1 MPAQIGVSA
10 GGEPHGAAA
19 VGAAGAGSRE
29 ASVAEGASGAAAA
42 RVRRPD
48 WVAHV
53 LDEEADPPQAVLLH
67 LPSGR
72 RTGLSPT
79 ATRIWQEIVATG
91 QKGADQASLADKL
104 APEYGTTPSAI
115 ALDIEAL
122 LVEMVTEDWLEA
134 VPPGGDVGTDAGMD
148 AEDEGGG
155 S

>member
-1 MPAQIGVSA
+1 
-10 GGEPHGAAA
+10 
-19 VGAAGAGSRE
+19 
-29 ASVAEGASGAAAA
+29 
-42 RVRRPD
+42 
-48 WVAHV
+48 V
-53 LDEEADPPQAVLLH
+53 LDEESDPPQAVLLH

-91 QKGADQASLADKL
+91 QQGADQASLAVKL

-134 VPPGGDVGTDAGMD
+134 VPPGDDAGTGDQEEPVNGTVPTDGD
-148 AEDEGGG
+148 AEEEGGG